1 MDVEAHRLE
10 LLRTFKNS
18 AADLDANRAGRIGPD
33 QVWRLRRGAVNSMLL
48 MVAMVAGFAAIII
61 FVAARPITVWRW
73 GLIAVVGVAGLAVGV
88 HRGGQL
94 RHALR
99 DGRVECMAG
108 PVRVAMRGRAGWW
121 LTVADQSF
129 HLPVRFWHVGPDLHY
144 RVYVAPA
151 AQLIVAMEPQ
161 LDLAELTAS
170 PIAFTHT
177 GDAERPF
184 TATATGVAL
193 LVQVNDFP
201 AEPLYSVLADGVSLG
216 DLDDWPTAWTRPAT
230 PEHLLSLAA
239 QTPSGAALVAATSPL
254 SAAALHTWA
263 TTLCTTTAADT
274 ETVLRALRFDGPLV
288 DSLGIRRLETPP
300 AQTTQTDVSESG
312 GELFTVRFAPGP
324 TPVTR
329 GALDA
334 ELGAG
339 RESVRIHWDSAHRV
353 RLAGHARRRMPSGWQ
368 PPA

>member
-1 MDVEAHRLE
+1 MP
-10 LLRTFKNS
+10 T
-18 AADLDANRAGRIGPD
+18 GPD
-33 QVWRLRRGAVNSMLL
+33 QVRRLRRGAVNTMLL
-48 MVAMVAGFAAIII
+48 MVAIVAGFAAIII
-61 FVAARPITVWRW
+61 FIAERPIAPWRW
-73 GLIAVVGVAGLAVGV
+73 GLIVVVALAGLAVGV
-88 HRGGQL
+88 HRSAQL

-99 DGRVECMAG
+99 DGRVECLAG
-108 PVRVAMRGRAGWW
+108 PVRVTMRGRAGWW

-129 HLPVRFWHVGPDLHY
+129 HLPVRFWHVGPELIY

-151 AQLIVAMEPQ
+151 AQLILAMEPQ
-161 LDLAELTAS
+161 PDVAALVVS
-170 PIAFTHT
+170 PIAFAHT

-184 TATATGVAL
+184 TATVAGVTL

-230 PEHLLSLAA
+230 PEHLHALAT
-239 QTPSGAALVAATSPL
+239 QSPRGAALVAVTAPL
-254 SAAALHTWA
+254 DAAALHTWA

-288 DSLGIRRLETPP
+288 DSIGSRRLESPP

-312 GELFTVRFAPGP
+312 GELFTVRFTPGP
-324 TPVTR
+324 VPVTR

-334 ELGAG
+334 ELGEG
-339 RESVRIHWDSAHRV
+339 REVVRIHWDAVHRV
-353 RLAGHARRRMPSGWQ
+353 LYPITADGAPFTCDVIASFRDQPVADAIAFEIILRRQR
-368 PPA
+368 